1 MAKKNAISVVVGIS
15 GDSKKLAELAEKS
28 DVFRE
33 ALAKA
38 KVEAGEVKKSLLN
51 WSQGV
56 QAIDA
61 VTNTI
66 KNVMG
71 AFNDF
76 NEGMKAT
83 QRENAMTTQLTGKTG
98 EEMLRLRNSVKITA
112 DQFGTDF
119 SDTMVA
125 VNSLAKGFGITTE
138 EAMKLM
144 QDGFVS
150 GANANGEFV
159 DTLKEYPRYFKE
171 AGLSAEQFVAIT
183 TAAAQQGIYS
193 DKGVDVIKEGNLRI
207 REMTKS
213 TAEALEGIGISATKV
228 QEDLANGSLSTFD
241 VMQMVSAKLSELP
254 ASSAAVGTAI
264 ADIFGGPGEDAG
276 LEYILT
282 LANVQTNMD
291 AVKTA
296 AGEMAAQ
303 QEAQLQTQENLKNS
317 FLGLIDLSAMYAN
330 VQPYVELAAQVGTTA
345 LGIGGLIKTINEM
358 NIAQGVAKARILA
371 VAGAQKVV
379 AAASAVWKGVQVA
392 LNFVLSANPIGLVI
406 MAIGALV
413 TGVIAAYNHCEGFR
427 KICDQ
432 VWAALKPLAT
442 AIMDGLAKA
451 FEWLVEKC
459 KEAWEWL
466 KNILKLGDKKVEVKV
481 DVKKSKTS
489 APKTDFG
496 DKYNSTGG
504 TGTGGTGAGKVP
516 KITAPKVDTNAAA
529 EEEAK
534 GLIGKLESQIAD
546 ARKRLNE
553 ATSEATIE
561 AINKEIEGYEAELKR
576 YESLGKTV
584 GDAVATGVEKSEKAL
599 KENAVTLADI
609 SDNIEALNKQLQTA
623 TFAEAAGINQQIKA
637 WQAKAD
643 AIRNAGKEAAKTG
656 KTTGEALR
664 SGWSGVKGIG
674 SAVEGLQNAITGTGN
689 AWEKLTGVVDG
700 FLSLYDSFNQ
710 VIEIIA
716 TLTGLTDLLTAA
728 KQGEAAATAAATG
741 AAVSGAASEVAASTS
756 VAVAKEG
763 ETAANTSAAVSGAL
777 SAHSGIPFV
786 GIAMGLAA
794 AAAIIATMLSIPKFA
809 TGGIVSGPTLAM
821 VGEYGGAS
829 HNPEVIAPLDKLRDI
844 LAPSAGADLAGVE
857 FKIKGR
863 TLVAILEKEN
873 NINKR
878 S

>member
-15 GDSKKLAELAEKS
+15 GDSKKLADLAEKS

-38 KVEAGEVKKSLLN
+38 KVEVGETKKALLN

-61 VTNTI
+61 ITNTI

-76 NEGMKAT
+76 NESMKAT

-213 TAEALEGIGISATKV
+213 TAEALEGIGISSAKV

-241 VMQMVSAKLSELP
+241 VMQMVSAKLAELP

-276 LEYILT
+276 LEYLLT

-291 AVKTA
+291 AVKA
-296 AGEMAAQ
+296 SAGEMAAQ

-317 FLGLIDLSAMYAN
+317 FLGLIDFSAMYTN

-345 LGIGGLIKTINEM
+345 LGIGGLIKTIHAM

-371 VAGAQKVV
+371 VAAAQKVA

-392 LNFVLSANPIGLVI
+392 LNFVLSANPIGIVV

-413 TGVIAAYNHCEGFR
+413 AAVIAAYNNCEGFR
-427 KICDQ
+427 KVCDQ
-432 VWAALKPLAT
+432 VWSAVKSVAT
-442 AIMDGLAKA
+442 AVWDGLVKA
-451 FEWLVEKC
+451 FNVCADACMELWDWIC
-459 KEAWEWL
+459 KIFGVA
-466 KNILKLGDKKVEVKV
+466 GKKVEVAV
-481 DVKKSKTS
+481 SVKKTAGS
-489 APKTDFG
+489 TDKGGLNFG
-496 DKYNSTGG
+496 EYNSTGG
-504 TGTGGTGAGKVP
+504 TGTGGTGTGGRAS
-516 KITAPKVDTNAAA
+516 KITVPKVDTSAA

-534 GLIGKLESQIAD
+534 GLIGKLEAQIAD

-561 AINKEIEGYEAELKR
+561 AINNEIEGYEAELKR

-584 GDAVATGVEKSEKAL
+584 GDAVAAGVEKSEKAL
-599 KENAVTLADI
+599 KQNAVTLAEI
-609 SDNIEALNKQLQTA
+609 SDNIEVLNKQLQTA

-637 WQAKAD
+637 WQEKAD

-656 KTTGEALR
+656 KTTEESLR
-664 SGWSGVKGIG
+664 AGWSGVKGIG
-674 SAVEGLQNAITGTGN
+674 SAVEGLKNAITGTGS
-689 AWEKLTGVVDG
+689 AWEKLTGIVDG
-700 FLSLYDSFNQ
+700 FISLYDSLNN
-710 VIEIIA
+710 VINIISSLSGI
-716 TLTGLTDLLTAA
+716 TQTLTAA
-728 KQGEAAATAAATG
+728 KQGEAAASLANAN
-741 AAVSGAASEVAASTS
+741 
-756 VAVAKEG
+756 AKHAEA
-763 ETAANTSAAVSGAL
+763 AANTSAAVSGAL
-777 SAHSGIPFV
+777 AAHSGIPFV
-786 GIAMGLAA
+786 GIALGLAA
-794 AAAIIATMLSIPKFA
+794 AAAIISTMLSVPKFA
-809 TGGIVSGPTLAM
+809 AGGIVSGPTLAM
-821 VGEYGGAS
+821 VGEYGGAG
-829 HNPEVIAPLDKLRDI
+829 HNPEVIAPLDKLRNI